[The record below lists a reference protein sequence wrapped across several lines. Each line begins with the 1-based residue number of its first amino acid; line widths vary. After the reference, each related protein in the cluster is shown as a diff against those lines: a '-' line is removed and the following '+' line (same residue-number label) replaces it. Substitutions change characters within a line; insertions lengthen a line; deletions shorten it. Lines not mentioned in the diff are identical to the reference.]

1 MFGVP
6 TRTRTWNSC
15 LGGGRYILFTYEDVF
30 DEVFYTLFRVG
41 IQIYGQYDID
51 LYGFLRSTK
60 CVLAAYWVGRASRG
74 VDFIFAVMALQ

>member
-30 DEVFYTLFRVG
+30 EEVFYTLFGFG
-41 IQIYGQYDID
+41 IQMYGQYDVD

-60 CVLAAYWVGRASRG
+60 CVFATYWVCRASG
-74 VDFIFAVMALQ
+74 GIDFIFSAVAL